1 MDAPTTN
8 DSEKF
13 AETYGDLLG
22 VPQNLITKPSPTLTP
37 EQQKAQETIERN
49 DYLTMLRSCLPTLRA
64 EVCAAEFM
72 LAELTRSRDVQ
83 VRKRKFLKAAGKIVG
98 GLPPMTDAALTV
110 VRMSPKG

>member
-37 EQQKAQETIERN
+37 EQQKAQETIERGLLLLVEQRGRVGH
-49 DYLTMLRSCLPTLRA
+49 DTPASCVD
-64 EVCAAEFM
+64 VC
-72 LAELTRSRDVQ
+72 
-83 VRKRKFLKAAGKIVG
+83 
-98 GLPPMTDAALTV
+98 
-110 VRMSPKG
+110 SPIAIGNGR